1 MRLRRQPQAKI
12 AVQASPL
19 VLPDPLALRGKWRGL
34 LGPAPLRLEIGM
46 GRGRFITAQALSDPQ
61 SSYLGL
67 DFREEMVFLALS
79 RLQGHE
85 PANLRF
91 LWCNAALL
99 PEIFAPGEL
108 DGLYLNFPDPWPKA
122 RHAKRRLT
130 HELFW
135 RQYAQVLAEGGEIR
149 LRTDARDFFE
159 WSLES
164 LRGGPFALLQA
175 DYDAPLPEAGEAS
188 EYEERY
194 RALGQSIYSA
204 EWRKEQKFD
213 ANGG

>member
-1 MRLRRQPQAKI
+1 MRLRRLPQAKN
-12 AVQASPL
+12 AVQSSPL
-19 VLPDPLALRGKWRGL
+19 VLREPFPRRGEWRGL
-34 LGPAPLRLEIGM
+34 MGLAPLCLEIGM

-61 SSYLGL
+61 SGYLGL
-67 DFREEMVFLALS
+67 DFREEMVFLALA
-79 RLQGHE
+79 RLQGRE

-99 PEIFAPGEL
+99 PELFAPSEL
-108 DGLYLNFPDPWPKA
+108 DAIYLNFPDPWPKA

-135 RQYAQVLAEGGEIR
+135 RQYAQVLAAGGLLR

-159 WSLES
+159 WSLAS
-164 LRGGPFALLQA
+164 LSGGPFVLLKA
-175 DYDAPLPEAGEAS
+175 DFDAPLPEQGAAS

-194 RALGQSIYSA
+194 RSKGQPIFSA
-204 EWRKEQKFD
+204 DWRRE
-213 ANGG
+213 